1 MNRSHT
7 FQTIRLQQESESD
20 SLLSGRQ
27 PMMNATLQPIQHLM
41 SFSLSHLH
49 LSCLSFVTCFSFFF
63 FSFHHSILSAMSL
76 PPHHHP
82 SATPLSFRCRP
93 GRLPQPPER
102 RVLPGPGVSGEMPL
116 RRHRGRLLQP
126 QTDPRTCAHPRT
138 HHGPVSRLTFH
149 RGVTAL
155 RATRQNPSRP
165 DCANQSA
172 ASTSS
177 SVILTLCHGVG
188 KSSDAHRLNFTVSQL
203 PDSGLLYDTGGNVEA
218 AC

>member
-1 MNRSHT
+1 M
-7 FQTIRLQQESESD
+7 RLCSQSS
-20 SLLSGRQ
+20 
-27 PMMNATLQPIQHLM
+27 I
-41 SFSLSHLH
+41 
-49 LSCLSFVTCFSFFF
+49 SCLFLSLTSISLVSPSSPAFPF
-63 FSFHHSILSAMSL
+63 FSFPSIIPFFLLCRSHPITTPL
-76 PPHHHP
+76 PPP
-82 SATPLSFRCRP
+82 PSFRCRP

>member
-7 FQTIRLQQESESD
+7 FQTIRLQRESESD

-41 SFSLSHLH
+41 SFSLPHLH

-63 FSFHHSILSAMSL
+63 LSLPSFHSFCYVAPTPS
-76 PPHHHP
+76 PPLCP
-82 SATPLSFRCRP
+82 PLSFRCRP

-102 RVLPGPGVSGEMPL
+102 RLLPGPGVSGEMPL
-116 RRHRGRLLQP
+116 RGHRGRLLQP

-149 RGVTAL
+149 RGVTVL

-177 SVILTLCHGVG
+177 FIILTLIG